1 MEPGIIGLGLFTGI
15 GFTMSLFI
23 AELALEDKALLN
35 IAKIGILA
43 ASIISALL
51 GLIWFNILKLN
62 KHQIK

>member
-1 MEPGIIGLGLFTGI
+1 
-15 GFTMSLFI
+15 MSLFI